1 MKGCVN
7 MANSKFSYENQM
19 TALIDFMQK
28 EINELNSL
36 PKEQAKKK
44 ARAGLIRVGIL
55 DINGQITKPYVVTK
69 NHVQ

>member
-1 MKGCVN
+1 

-19 TALIDFMQK
+19 TALVDFMQK

-69 NHVQ
+69 REIDKSFSIP